1 MIYRRPTVTPEQLAD
16 FEASLCQHVNDTA
29 PDLLAAIFGVTE

>member
-1 MIYRRPTVTPEQLAD
+1 MIYRRPTVPADVLAD
-16 FEASLCQHVNDTA
+16 FEASLCQHVNETA